1 MRLLFE
7 GPRIDTLLA
16 RVRDEH
22 GAEARI
28 VSADKVRSGGFGGF
42 FTRERFV
49 ITVLVEPS
57 VDEVPQLPAAIER
70 AVDAPGTLL
79 ELADAMDAAEAA
91 DARVV
96 MSTAG
101 MPGSVRTV
109 DTMLSS
115 AMASTARL
123 AMVNPVLSTE
133 SPSFAAVLAGWAVA
147 ADAATEPAAAAAYAA
162 STELVPASPSAFL
175 PPPNSAF
182 VPASPSAI
190 VSAAPSAF
198 APASPSAIVPA
209 AASAFV
215 PATLTHVCAS
225 PSGVDGLLG
234 RRLLA
239 LGVPAEI
246 VDRVAA
252 ETGASLRDRLAS
264 ALSEMLP
271 PLPDLALEPGDVLVI
286 AGAGAAAFDA
296 AGALAKRLKLDP
308 NRVMLAAPTTLGTG
322 VHAARRLSGPAQ
334 ARRSSARLQRAD
346 VATIVAV
353 DAPCEENSAIWARAV
368 ADALGART
376 VWALAEATS
385 KPADLTDH
393 LAGLG
398 RLDGIAVRA
407 TGATRDPA
415 TVLRPVMD
423 LGLPTM
429 LLEGRVG
436 DPRAWANLIAERVQ
450 T

>member
-57 VDEVPQLPAAIER
+57 LAEVPTVPAEIER
-70 AVDAPGTLL
+70 SVDAPGTLL
-79 ELADAMDAAEAA
+79 ELAEAMDAAEAA

-147 ADAATEPAAAAAYAA
+147 ADAATEPAGAAAYAA
-162 STELVPASPSAFL
+162 STELVPTSPSAFL
-175 PPPNSAF
+175 PPSNSAF
-182 VPASPSAI
+182 VPASPGAI
-190 VSAAPSAF
+190 VHSAP
-198 APASPSAIVPA
+198 
-209 AASAFV
+209 SAFV
-215 PATLTHVCAS
+215 PATLTHVATS
-225 PSGVDGLLG
+225 PSRVDGPLG
-234 RRLLA
+234 RRLRA

-252 ETGASLRDRLAS
+252 DTGASLRDRLAS
-264 ALSEMLP
+264 ALSEVLP
-271 PLPDLALEPGDVLVI
+271 PLPDLELEPGDVLVI
-286 AGAGAAAFDA
+286 AGAGAAAFDV

-308 NRVMLAAPTTLGTG
+308 NRVLLAAPTTLGTG
-322 VHAARRLSGPAQ
+322 VHTTRRLSGPAQ

-353 DAPCEENSAIWARAV
+353 DAPCDQESAIWARAV

-385 KPADLTDH
+385 KPADLADH

-407 TGATRDPA
+407 TGDTRDPA

-436 DPRAWANLIAERVQ
+436 DPQAWANLIAERVQ
-450 T
+450 G